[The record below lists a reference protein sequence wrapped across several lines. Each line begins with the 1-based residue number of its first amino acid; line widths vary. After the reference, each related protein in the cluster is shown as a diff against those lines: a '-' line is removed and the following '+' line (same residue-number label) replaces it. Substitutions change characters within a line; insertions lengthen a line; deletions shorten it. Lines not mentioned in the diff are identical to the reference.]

1 MKVKKYIEV
10 ESVQGE
16 KVVIPVHQV
25 QFIMNDGLLVY
36 KSEASG
42 KNIGVKLT
50 KEAVETI
57 TENLQWNISKLDKG
71 VITWN

>member
-10 ESVQGE
+10 ESVQGG

-25 QFIMNDGLLVY
+25 QFVMNDGLLVY
-36 KSEASG
+36 KSEDSG

-57 TENLQWNISKLDKG
+57 TENL
-71 VITWN
+71 

>member
-1 MKVKKYIEV
+1 MKDKKYIEV
-10 ESVQGE
+10 ESDRGG
-16 KVVIPVHQV
+16 KVIIPVHQV

-36 KSEASG
+36 KSENSG

-50 KEAVETI
+50 KGAVETI

-71 VITWN
+71 TITWN

>member
-1 MKVKKYIEV
+1 MKDKKYIEV
-10 ESVQGE
+10 ESDRGG
-16 KVVIPVHQV
+16 KVIIPVHQV

-36 KSEASG
+36 KPENSG

-57 TENLQWNISKLDKG
+57 TENL
-71 VITWN
+71 

>member
-10 ESVQGE
+10 ESVQDG
-16 KVVIPVHQV
+16 KVIIPVHQV

-36 KSEASG
+36 KSEDSG

-50 KEAVETI
+50 KEAVKTI
-57 TENLQWNISKLDKG
+57 TENL
-71 VITWN
+71 

>member
-1 MKVKKYIEV
+1 MKAKKYIEV
-10 ESVQGE
+10 ESVQGG

-50 KEAVETI
+50 KGAVETI
-57 TENLQWNISKLDKG
+57 TENL
-71 VITWN
+71 

>member
-1 MKVKKYIEV
+1 MKVQKYIEV
-10 ESVQGE
+10 ESVQGG

-36 KSEASG
+36 KSEDSG

-57 TENLQWNISKLDKG
+57 TENL
-71 VITWN
+71 

>member
-10 ESVQGE
+10 ESVQGG

-25 QFIMNDGLLVY
+25 QFIMNDGLLIY
-36 KSEASG
+36 KSEVSG
-42 KNIGVKLT
+42 MNNGVKLT

-57 TENLQWNISKLDKG
+57 TENL
-71 VITWN
+71 

>member
-10 ESVQGE
+10 ESVQNG
-16 KVVIPVHQV
+16 KVIIPVHQV

-36 KSEASG
+36 KSEDSG

-57 TENLQWNISKLDKG
+57 TENL
-71 VITWN
+71 

>member
-1 MKVKKYIEV
+1 MKDKKYIEV
-10 ESVQGE
+10 ESDRGG
-16 KVVIPVHQV
+16 KVIIPVHQV

-36 KSEASG
+36 KSENSG

-71 VITWN
+71 AITWN

>member
-1 MKVKKYIEV
+1 MKVQKYIEV
-10 ESVQGE
+10 ESVQGG

-36 KSEASG
+36 KSEDSG

-57 TENLQWNISKLDKG
+57 TENLQWNISKLEKEL
-71 VITWN
+71 

>member
-1 MKVKKYIEV
+1 MKAKKYIEV
-10 ESVQGE
+10 ESVQDG
-16 KVVIPVHQV
+16 KVIIPVHQV

-36 KSEASG
+36 KSEDSG

-57 TENLQWNISKLDKG
+57 TENL
-71 VITWN
+71 

>member
-1 MKVKKYIEV
+1 MKVKKYLEV
-10 ESVQGE
+10 ESVQGG

-25 QFIMNDGLLVY
+25 QFVMNDGLLVY
-36 KSEASG
+36 KSEDSG

-57 TENLQWNISKLDKG
+57 TENL
-71 VITWN
+71 

>member
-1 MKVKKYIEV
+1 MKAKKYIEV
-10 ESVQGE
+10 ESVQDG

-36 KSEASG
+36 KSETSG

-57 TENLQWNISKLDKG
+57 TENL
-71 VITWN
+71 